1 MRARSVGALAPGT
14 VGAFAVCRS
23 VRAVPSGGRLTVLRV
38 ASDASA
44 QTILPLTDLEP
55 SDPDAVGYL
64 ERSIASSPVWQMG
77 PKAPE
82 QHVARRDPRLLDFL
96 ASAKNAPLGALEF
109 DVLTWAI
116 TRWYQAGRPINGR
129 LRASLGEIAHALYG
143 KREGGMQY
151 ALIRQ
156 ALDHLYEVSLDLTV
170 LSVENGGERWRRSRS
185 ARLLQVKDINERVD
199 VEAHGVAY
207 VELQLAS
214 WLVDQLDAHTVAA
227 IAWQVLRRATGIAK
241 RLAIYLAAHS
251 SEFQPITRHTER
263 FAVALTDELY
273 EEFGIAAARE
283 RDRRASLAR
292 AAQRIANLDDSRYS
306 MVVVERA
313 ANGYRL
319 RAERPVGATIL
330 PLPLGEQQTMRR

>member
-1 MRARSVGALAPGT
+1 VHGVTAEPGQ
-14 VGAFAVCRS
+14 
-23 VRAVPSGGRLTVLRV
+23 
-38 ASDASA
+38 
-44 QTILPLTDLEP
+44 QTTLPLVDLEP
-55 SDPDAVGYL
+55 SRPDAVGYL

-82 QHVARRDPRLLDFL
+82 EQVARRDPRLLDFL
-96 ASAKNAPLGALEF
+96 ASAKNAPLGELEF
-109 DVLTWAI
+109 DILTWAI
-116 TRWYQAGRPINGR
+116 TRWYQTGRPPNGR

-170 LSVENGGERWRRSRS
+170 LTIENGSERWRRSRS

-227 IAWQVLRRATGIAK
+227 IAWHVLRRATGIAK

-251 SEFQPITRHTER
+251 NDFEPITRHTER
-263 FAVALTDELY
+263 FVVPLTDELY

-283 RDRRASLAR
+283 RDRRASLTR
-292 AAQRIANLDDSRYS
+292 AAKRVAALDDSRYS
-306 MVVVERA
+306 LVQVERIA
-313 ANGYRL
+313 SAYQL
-319 RAERPVGATIL
+319 RAERPRGATVL
-330 PLPLGEQQTMRR
+330 SLPLGAE